1 MTAFAVRRSIR
12 GLLTLWVVV
21 SAVFVSGRL
30 SGDPIMWLLPDDA
43 SAAQKREL
51 RSYLGLDQSIA
62 EQYVRYLHSLTQG
75 EFGSSYI
82 DHRPVVTLFLERVPA
97 TLKLAGLAL
106 GVSLLI
112 GVPVGVVAALSRNGP
127 LDRFVMSLAFLGQAL
142 PNFVLGIALILIF
155 SLFLRWLPS
164 GGQGDWR
171 HYLMPVLTLGTV
183 EEYEAARRQW
193 SRRRKNKPSVM
204 FYFRRKVTAAISALD
219 ADQLRAVQ
227 TFKKRVFDNGLARE
241 YDTVLELEGLLRE
254 HLTKEARAILKRSGP
269 SPKTRRTAAPPE
281 TAPPAKKP
289 AAKSAAGR
297 QKAAQVGA
305 PRASRLPVPTV
316 PKLLTASD
324 REGFARKALTTA
336 LREFRAAAE
345 VFNADHPHARITVK
359 QEDKDAF
366 TAVGEANGE
375 HVVSARVRLEAPS
388 WGTAWT
394 LSYET
399 GRASFS
405 SEGPL
410 YYQTEARINT
420 ADDGYVQA
428 YTSSFGAFPDGHDRT
443 EKPLDVARAFWD
455 RFVRAFTA
463 LR

>member
-1 MTAFAVRRSIR
+1 MAHIVTQITVFLASPGDVARERAAVRRAAEEVNR
-12 GLLTLWVVV
+12 TTGEHDGFRLLVKGWETHTRP
-21 SAVFVSGRL
+21 AATKKGRAQDAIFEQI
-30 SGDPIMWLLPDDA
+30 GDYDI
-43 SAAQKREL
+43 
-51 RSYLGLDQSIA
+51 
-62 EQYVRYLHSLTQG
+62 
-75 EFGSSYI
+75 F
-82 DHRPVVTLFLERVPA
+82 
-97 TLKLAGLAL
+97 
-106 GVSLLI
+106 
-112 GVPVGVVAALSRNGP
+112 VGVMWARVGTPTGRAAS
-127 LDRFVMSLAFLGQAL
+127 
-142 PNFVLGIALILIF
+142 
-155 SLFLRWLPS
+155 
-164 GGQGDWR
+164 
-171 HYLMPVLTLGTV
+171 GTV

-227 TFKKRVFDNGLARE
+227 TFKKRVFEDGLARE

-269 SPKTRRTAAPPE
+269 SPKTRRTVAPPE

-289 AAKSAAGR
+289 AAGSATGR
-297 QKAAQVGA
+297 QKATQARA

-324 REGFARKALTTA
+324 REAFARKALTTA
-336 LREFRAAAE
+336 LREFRAAAK

-359 QEDKDAF
+359 QEGKDAF

-388 WGTAWT
+388 WGTSWT

-399 GRASFS
+399 GHAGFS

-410 YYQTEARINT
+410 HYQTEARINT

-428 YTSSFGAFPDGHDRT
+428 YTGSFGAFPDGHGRT
-443 EKPLDVARAFWD
+443 EKPPDVARAFWD